1 MNIYRFHL
9 GLKAVLRK
17 TKLLVV
23 GLQIFGNTSQSTL
36 RILVD
41 HKVTWER
48 QSMTQP
54 PQMAALLG
62 RRVVPIGDQQIYS
75 YQGGQ
80 GAGRRHWRWW
90 WPNHSKSKSTG
101 QAFVLHPHLG
111 LQSQEEGY
119 SWSAGNR
126 IYPRFGRV
134 FCWLAQ
140 GGAGAVEEAGV
151 SSGQAH
157 GPGGGGDHWSP
168 AHKSLWTAAEGPPRS
183 PAQQDPKLSRT
194 NHRRIPI
201 ICSRCSEW
209 LWLWLWF
216 CTVVNETWSVPTR

>member
-157 GPGGGGDHWSP
+157 GPGTIGHLLTRASELLQKGLPVLLLNKIPSYP
-168 AHKSLWTAAEGPPRS
+168 
-183 PAQQDPKLSRT
+183 
-194 NHRRIPI
+194 IPI
-201 ICSRCSEW
+201 IRGSQ
-209 LWLWLWF
+209 
-216 CTVVNETWSVPTR
+216 

>member
-111 LQSQEEGY
+111 LQRQEEGY

-126 IYPRFGRV
+126 IYPRCGN
-134 FCWLAQ
+134 
-140 GGAGAVEEAGV
+140 G
-151 SSGQAH
+151 
-157 GPGGGGDHWSP
+157 
-168 AHKSLWTAAEGPPRS
+168 KSLKIV
-183 PAQQDPKLSRT
+183 PKMGQNGLK
-194 NHRRIPI
+194 
-201 ICSRCSEW
+201 
-209 LWLWLWF
+209 LAF
-216 CTVVNETWSVPTR
+216 FGQK